1 MEDNEIQGKIDYE
14 VKMREGTVKL
24 LEACHEQSQALEG
37 AKNLLTIN
45 ARIIAL
51 MSLLQKNRKQT
62 INSKTSPN
70 ISKIQN
76 GEKAQ
81 VSCLGRISISD
92 IRVPLMWN
100 EEEHFRA
107 KESISEISRIYHVF
121 SILKLGGQVQETGLV
136 EVDQSSTD
144 VTLNDVVIF
153 DHVEADFK
161 LNIEIYYTTTSTND
175 VHSTHKKHT
184 HRMNS
189 DGSYG
194 PKYVLAGHA
203 SLDVDNVHDGIKI
216 HDIKKGA
223 VGASPSASAVTAD
236 AFHTANLPLWSQ
248 FCCRL
253 AAMPLSVDGEDTAG
267 VLFLQGIANRKPSW
281 EKCWCRLRKAQL
293 ECWETEEHSKSSKMK
308 PKNIISLNE
317 GMDVNEDLQGNCEY
331 RHILILTC
339 SDDEKEPV
347 FACET
352 EDDFLKWRKA
362 LKQALL
368 DLRAWKLAY
377 KQDIVLADP
386 TPKKLP
392 IISRIPLYD
401 QIDVEITLEDDF
413 DEDMIYSADET
424 NGKKSGSDSPK
435 IRKSSEHLDEVE
447 RRLRGSGKD
456 DVDSNHRHSPKRTVE
471 EVHYETTI

>member
-1 MEDNEIQGKIDYE
+1 MPAGFTKVMEDTEIQEKINYE

-51 MSLLQKNRKQT
+51 MSLLQRNRKQT
-62 INSKTSPN
+62 MNSKTRPN
-70 ISKIQN
+70 ISKIHS
-76 GEKAQ
+76 GEKLLIPCQ
-81 VSCLGRISISD
+81 GKVSISD

-121 SILKLGGQVQETGLV
+121 CILKLGGQVAETGLV

-144 VTLNDVVIF
+144 VTLDDVVAF
-153 DHVEADFK
+153 DNVDPDFK

-175 VHSTHKKHT
+175 LHSGHKKHV
-184 HRMNS
+184 HRSNS

-203 SLDVDNVHDGIKI
+203 SLGVDDVDDSIKI

-223 VGASPSASAVTAD
+223 VGASPTASAVTAD
-236 AFHTANLPLWSQ
+236 DSHTANLPLWSQ

-253 AAMPLSVDGEDTAG
+253 AAVPQSNESNVTEG
-267 VLFLQGIANRKPSW
+267 VLFLQSMTHRKPSW
-281 EKCWCRLRKAQL
+281 TRYWCRLRKA
-293 ECWETEEHSKSSKMK
+293 EMEFWDCGEDAKEGKAKHVI
-308 PKNIISLNE
+308 NLNK
-317 GMDVNEDLQGNCEY
+317 GMEVDVHLQGNCEY
-331 RHILILTC
+331 DHIIILTC

-347 FACET
+347 FACEC
-352 EDDFLKWRKA
+352 EQDFVRWKKDLRQS
-362 LKQALL
+362 LV
-368 DLRAWKLAY
+368 DLRAWKQAY
-377 KQDIVLADP
+377 ECDITLTDP

-392 IISRIPLYD
+392 VFSRISLYD
-401 QIDVEITLEDDF
+401 QIDVEIMVEDDI
-413 DEDMIYSADET
+413 DEEPTKAE
-424 NGKKSGSDSPK
+424 
-435 IRKSSEHLDEVE
+435 
-447 RRLRGSGKD
+447 
-456 DVDSNHRHSPKRTVE
+456 
-471 EVHYETTI
+471 